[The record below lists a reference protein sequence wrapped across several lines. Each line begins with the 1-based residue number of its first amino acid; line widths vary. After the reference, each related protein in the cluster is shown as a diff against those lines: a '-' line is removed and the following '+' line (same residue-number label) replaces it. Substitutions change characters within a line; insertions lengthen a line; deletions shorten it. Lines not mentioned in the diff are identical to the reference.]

1 MLLTLKFADLEVTFF
16 FPTVATAWYWPSAFT
31 AVATVVIFHEPLL
44 DEVVLSEVLFQ
55 TTPLKELI
63 VIAALPAGFTCP

>member
-16 FPTVATAWYWPSAFT
+16 FPTVATAWYWPSALT

-63 VIAALPAGFTCP
+63 VIAALAAGFTCP